1 MKIIRNYTDPERL
14 ENPKAGD
21 RVRYMDDQGF
31 IVETGY
37 IAPLTETEE
46 AREWRD
52 QELNATDRWMA
63 VPDHPKFEAYKT
75 YRKKLRDWPSTADFP
90 KTRPTL

>member
-1 MKIIRNYTDPERL
+1 MEIVRNYTAPERL
-14 ENPKAGD
+14 ENPQAGD
-21 RVRYMDDQGF
+21 RVRYIDHQGF
-31 IVETGY
+31 VVDTGY
-37 IAPLTETEE
+37 MPPPTEAEE
-46 AREWRD
+46 ARQWRNE
-52 QELNATDRWMA
+52 ELTGTDKWMA